1 MRSNQ
6 LISILSIFIF
16 LCSYSLSYSAVADE
30 PDENTSKYLSTV
42 NFSAAAGDPLGVQ
55 AIDLRGNDCYPQ
67 IDKLV
72 SCGSPDTLS
81 LLFFTKSE
89 DPILDVLINLDYGNG
104 LQYGGFAE
112 IGILDGS
119 GTALLDVLNSSNP
132 TSPTFRLS
140 ELSQA
145 GGGVVV
151 NIAVQAT
158 CGVDLVANPA
168 GFNLNI
174 MPGDCDIQLAPV
186 SAIICTPEVNISA
199 PAAVV
204 ITDLETDFCTAQTI
218 SQIVPE
224 ASAGEITFMIS
235 DYGFPTVD
243 LTTIDVDGV
252 PVPVSSLTVDPV
264 NGAATV
270 VLDGNA
276 NAALFGGDGV
286 LDFGETAV
294 VNYCFSTVA
303 GCLPV
308 DVTNPVTFTT
318 SVFSTCNGQLCGPGV
333 DTETSTV
340 RIAYNFGTLP
350 TAEIEIISE
359 AVACDPATGMPT
371 QFVMDVTIGTSRPE
385 EIQGTLEDFR
395 TQLSTCNNGALV
407 FDRIEI
413 YTGGTTGGT
422 LVAPPDG
429 EVSATLSGAGVLVI
443 DFRGLKTDV
452 DGAGG
457 LDDTNGDTSF
467 DDLLGGTTFA
477 YRVYFDSG
485 SCADG
490 ACPAIPDPDDDPT
503 FCDFSNLLVQSLR
516 DCGTRAANRNVAID
530 NFTELIVGA
539 DYGIGGDTLDI
550 EPNNVN
556 LHKTGFDFGQFGIVG
571 GVPTESRV
579 NGQVG
584 YTPIMDVN
592 SCPIP
597 GNMTLQITYESDS
610 IKAEN
615 LEIENLTFNGM
626 PLPVDKILDSGDI
639 AVFEV
644 NTNTICSSGTSYE
657 FLFEMVLDTI
667 DCSSPVED
675 LLSFRV
681 FEDCPDCECG
691 PFLKVCA
698 ALPTV
703 AEALDPDEPKQ
714 PCAFEYTSDLARC
727 SFGFADKAQTIPL
740 TEADFTTPAQL
751 DNLKRVLP
759 GDTVS
764 VTQNFTILQPDQFNE
779 RTGSIFFRM
788 DTPMTGTYRFDHNT
802 TRLQSFTVCRGDTV
816 FDLAD
821 SPAPPATTTTGRAD
835 KILLGNFSPLAIAPT
850 GIKNFNDIH
859 PGLPVGSYRSR
870 LTNSSR
876 DELDGRFY
884 GINFYG
890 PDVIS
895 PGNYNGIQTLLDLVG
910 GAFEEGDIV
919 KINYKIVAIK
929 NPTILANENS
939 TVLIDRDVLSVNG
952 IAQGEDFIDGK
963 RVQSQIS
970 SNSTCSASNTV
981 TVACPKFLLESEINY
996 DTDCEATLSHT
1007 FTVDPATLPPA
1018 SWFADPME
1026 YRPILGLETFT
1037 SQFPAPYIYSGG
1049 VTYEIN
1055 NGLGP
1060 IDIEPN
1066 SISSTTL
1073 VAGSHCADGSFGELN
1088 FEDAEFTNGVRA
1100 PGYDDYDTD
1109 TDVTT
1114 IGGTF
1119 PMIGVGGAAIG
1130 TPCELV
1136 FTVPL
1141 TRLCAADAPAN
1152 VVASYTGAYPHLA
1165 DYNVDPY
1172 RCNNAFFDVD
1182 GGAPGSCGDTGLS
1195 GFYWPWDRLNG
1206 NNPHRQ
1212 SGGGQVVEANIA
1224 TSTTLDITVETP
1236 VLADMGGGEIN
1247 TYTVCNQSGGPI
1259 TDGIFTITVP
1269 PNVTLDASVPALT
1282 LDGVTSLGTIYSIDL
1297 TEGTADGNCFE
1308 FELTTTLVYCD
1319 DTSICASA
1327 LPCGADVELVA
1338 AKMLDCVASECYNYQ
1353 GGSNGLTSAIMFS
1366 NVAPCSTSPYV
1377 LDLFNTGTGFLNNVN
1392 AVVYL
1397 PAGAT
1402 PALPFTVTSS
1412 TGASTTIP
1420 AAEDPAFT
1428 GADGIAYVLDAAAL
1442 AAFLGPDGLDPEE
1455 GLTITTD
1462 VTFACDFISGGTPAL
1477 LVEADGDCIP
1487 FEHTNTGAPINTL
1500 PPADEPTF
1508 VFQSDDLQLSCSS
1521 GGAEVVVTG
1530 LNTSKSESEN
1540 TRICI
1545 QVPEGLTL
1553 TMGDISAVAPTGYMP
1568 TNLTTTPLGTSGDME
1583 ISFDGPMSVAPGE
1596 FFCLS
1601 LMFTV
1606 DDLECGIYEVGI
1618 QAKSITEV
1626 DCNGMVCDMS
1636 SIAAEA
1642 VLPFEVVPAAAIG
1655 EANLYAGCNADP
1667 TMTDLDFEIILESV
1681 GTTYNGDID
1690 VELFFDLDDNG
1701 IVDPYDTSLGEVAA
1715 TAAIPA
1721 EGEGL
1726 VTGSISVPNE
1736 MACSIVAKLTI
1747 PGCACSMVF
1756 IPFPEVAPAFLGELG
1771 DAVAVCPGDP
1781 LIIEEV
1787 CGDVMIEFVPA
1798 GAGTVVIDPVGETA
1812 TVMLNDGFG
1821 VAAPVQL
1828 KTTFSAG
1835 PCSDQMFF
1843 TDIQSVGDFD
1853 FGPYE
1858 VFSCND
1864 LTTQIDL
1871 MIPPALQSNIDVL
1884 ITPALYLD
1892 DPTIIDP
1899 SFINPAANQ
1908 SYVVE
1913 FSLNGAC
1920 MSATTLDLIVTER
1933 AEITVEGNFMMCDTI
1948 FDLDG
1953 IVEIDPEVGAEWSTM
1968 GDGLFD
1974 NGAATADVAS
1984 SPRHYAPGPADIAA
1998 GMVTLLIE
2006 TMEGEPCGSSIARVE
2021 IEIIE
2026 DVTPP
2031 NITCPNNICV
2041 PNDPDWCGAMLNLP
2055 LILVEDDCTTSGPG
2069 TDPGDNNLV
2078 IEYNIDG
2085 GPWSTTDIN
2094 NMFFDNG
2101 IATIGVRATDEAGNM
2116 SECFFTYEVKDKQAP
2131 DVICQDLVLDLG
2143 NNGPC
2148 ETTITA
2154 DQLGGLSTDECVDDV
2169 PLMIGLTSDDLGS
2182 TYEITHIH

>member
-1 MRSNQ
+1 
-6 LISILSIFIF
+6 
-16 LCSYSLSYSAVADE
+16 
-30 PDENTSKYLSTV
+30 
-42 NFSAAAGDPLGVQ
+42 
-55 AIDLRGNDCYPQ
+55 
-67 IDKLV
+67 
-72 SCGSPDTLS
+72 
-81 LLFFTKSE
+81 
-89 DPILDVLINLDYGNG
+89 
-104 LQYGGFAE
+104 
-112 IGILDGS
+112 
-119 GTALLDVLNSSNP
+119 
-132 TSPTFRLS
+132 
-140 ELSQA
+140 
-145 GGGVVV
+145 
-151 NIAVQAT
+151 
-158 CGVDLVANPA
+158 
-168 GFNLNI
+168 
-174 MPGDCDIQLAPV
+174 
-186 SAIICTPEVNISA
+186 
-199 PAAVV
+199 
-204 ITDLETDFCTAQTI
+204 
-218 SQIVPE
+218 
-224 ASAGEITFMIS
+224 
-235 DYGFPTVD
+235 
-243 LTTIDVDGV
+243 
-252 PVPVSSLTVDPV
+252 
-264 NGAATV
+264 
-270 VLDGNA
+270 
-276 NAALFGGDGV
+276 
-286 LDFGETAV
+286 
-294 VNYCFSTVA
+294 
-303 GCLPV
+303 
-308 DVTNPVTFTT
+308 
-318 SVFSTCNGQLCGPGV
+318 
-333 DTETSTV
+333 
-340 RIAYNFGTLP
+340 
-350 TAEIEIISE
+350 
-359 AVACDPATGMPT
+359 
-371 QFVMDVTIGTSRPE
+371 
-385 EIQGTLEDFR
+385 
-395 TQLSTCNNGALV
+395 
-407 FDRIEI
+407 
-413 YTGGTTGGT
+413 
-422 LVAPPDG
+422 
-429 EVSATLSGAGVLVI
+429 
-443 DFRGLKTDV
+443 
-452 DGAGG
+452 
-457 LDDTNGDTSF
+457 
-467 DDLLGGTTFA
+467 
-477 YRVYFDSG
+477 
-485 SCADG
+485 
-490 ACPAIPDPDDDPT
+490 
-503 FCDFSNLLVQSLR
+503 
-516 DCGTRAANRNVAID
+516 
-530 NFTELIVGA
+530 
-539 DYGIGGDTLDI
+539 
-550 EPNNVN
+550 
-556 LHKTGFDFGQFGIVG
+556 
-571 GVPTESRV
+571 
-579 NGQVG
+579 
-584 YTPIMDVN
+584 
-592 SCPIP
+592 
-597 GNMTLQITYESDS
+597 
-610 IKAEN
+610 
-615 LEIENLTFNGM
+615 
-626 PLPVDKILDSGDI
+626 
-639 AVFEV
+639 
-644 NTNTICSSGTSYE
+644 
-657 FLFEMVLDTI
+657 
-667 DCSSPVED
+667 
-675 LLSFRV
+675 
-681 FEDCPDCECG
+681 
-691 PFLKVCA
+691 
-698 ALPTV
+698 
-703 AEALDPDEPKQ
+703 
-714 PCAFEYTSDLARC
+714 
-727 SFGFADKAQTIPL
+727 
-740 TEADFTTPAQL
+740 
-751 DNLKRVLP
+751 
-759 GDTVS
+759 
-764 VTQNFTILQPDQFNE
+764 
-779 RTGSIFFRM
+779 
-788 DTPMTGTYRFDHNT
+788 
-802 TRLQSFTVCRGDTV
+802 
-816 FDLAD
+816 
-821 SPAPPATTTTGRAD
+821 
-835 KILLGNFSPLAIAPT
+835 
-850 GIKNFNDIH
+850 
-859 PGLPVGSYRSR
+859 
-870 LTNSSR
+870 
-876 DELDGRFY
+876 
-884 GINFYG
+884 
-890 PDVIS
+890 
-895 PGNYNGIQTLLDLVG
+895 
-910 GAFEEGDIV
+910 
-919 KINYKIVAIK
+919 
-929 NPTILANENS
+929 
-939 TVLIDRDVLSVNG
+939 
-952 IAQGEDFIDGK
+952 
-963 RVQSQIS
+963 
-970 SNSTCSASNTV
+970 
-981 TVACPKFLLESEINY
+981 
-996 DTDCEATLSHT
+996 
-1007 FTVDPATLPPA
+1007 
-1018 SWFADPME
+1018 
-1026 YRPILGLETFT
+1026 
-1037 SQFPAPYIYSGG
+1037 
-1049 VTYEIN
+1049 
-1055 NGLGP
+1055 
-1060 IDIEPN
+1060 
-1066 SISSTTL
+1066 L

-2182 TYEITHIH
+2182 TYEITGLTAPIDTTIQLLVVASDAAGNESTCVSNVRVICGVPESCETFMNSGDNLCSFIEMNPTHPLAALDCDGGGVDNATECAAGDDPYDAGDDYDCDNIADAPGGACAYILANPTLPIAMADCDGGGIDNLTECMFGTNPLPVVDGDDSGGDPAAADDCFAAAEADLDICAIIFADPTGALAMADCDGGGISNFDECVAGTNPLPTVSGLDDGSDDNAADDCLAAKALHIDICALIAADPTIGLATLDCDGGGVDNATECAAGGDPFLMADDSCDSFEASGIEIVVRLSKHQAWIYVSFWKTIRQVHLHS